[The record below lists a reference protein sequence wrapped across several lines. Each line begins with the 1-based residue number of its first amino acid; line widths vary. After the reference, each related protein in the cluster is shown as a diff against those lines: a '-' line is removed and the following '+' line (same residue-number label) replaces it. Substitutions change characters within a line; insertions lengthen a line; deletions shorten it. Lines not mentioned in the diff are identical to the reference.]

1 MTKEKALEIFAS
13 KFMGTSDLKI
23 VEAVK
28 PITKVV
34 ILENKDT
41 LFNENE
47 KADYFYYVISGNIKL
62 SKINLDGKEM
72 IIRIVHSNEIF
83 AEAMLYGR
91 NTYPV
96 NSTAI
101 NKTYLLA
108 INISGFKEL
117 CYTNQEFILKLF
129 VIMSHQLRYFV
140 DRINDLSSS
149 DTTSRLLKYLHK
161 LKEKTGSS
169 TITLP
174 IPKRDLAMLL
184 GAAPETI
191 SRIFAKLQNDGFISF
206 NSKEITILK
215 DINEYT
221 N

>member
-1 MTKEKALEIFAS
+1 MTKEKALEIFAAD
-13 KFMGTSDLKI
+13 FMGSSDLKV
-23 VEAVK
+23 VEAIK
-28 PITKVV
+28 PITR
-34 ILENKDT
+34 IIMLENKDT

-47 KADYFYYVISGNIKL
+47 KADYFYYVVSGNIKL
-62 SKINLDGKEM
+62 SKISHDGKEI
-72 IIRIVHSNEIF
+72 IIRIVHNNEIF
-83 AEAMLYGR
+83 AEAVLYGR

-129 VIMSHQLRYFV
+129 VTMSHQLRYFV
-140 DRINDLSSS
+140 DMINDLTSA
-149 DTTSRLLKYLHK
+149 DTTSRLLKYLYN
-161 LKEKTGSS
+161 LKEKTGNS

-174 IPKRDLAMLL
+174 ISKRDLAMLL
-184 GAAPETI
+184 GAAPETV

-206 NSKEITILK
+206 NGKKITMIK
-215 DINEYT
+215 DINEYI

>member
-28 PITKVV
+28 PITK
-34 ILENKDT
+34 IITLENKYT

-47 KADYFYYVISGNIKL
+47 KADFFYYVINGNIKL
-62 SKINLDGKEM
+62 SKISHDGKEI
-72 IIRIVHSNEIF
+72 IIRIVHNNEIF
-83 AEAMLYGR
+83 AEAVLYGR

-96 NSTAI
+96 NAVSI

-108 INISGFKEL
+108 ISISGFKEL
-117 CYTNQEFILKLF
+117 CFTNQEFMLKLF
-129 VIMSHQLRYFV
+129 ITMSHQLRYFV
-140 DRINDLSSS
+140 DMVNDLTSA
-149 DTTSRLLKYLHK
+149 DTTSRLLKYLYN

-174 IPKRDLAMLL
+174 ISKRDLAMLL

-191 SRIFAKLQNDGFISF
+191 SRIFTKLQNDGVISF
-206 NSKEITILK
+206 NGKEITIIK
-215 DINEYT
+215 DINDYI

>member
-1 MTKEKALEIFAS
+1 MTKEKALEIFTAD
-13 KFMGTSDLKI
+13 FMGTSDLKI

-34 ILENKDT
+34 ILENKDI

-62 SKINLDGKEM
+62 SKISHDGKEI
-72 IIRIVHSNEIF
+72 IIRIVHNNEIF
-83 AEAMLYGR
+83 AEAVLYGR

-96 NSTAI
+96 NAVSI

-108 INISGFKEL
+108 ISISGFKEL
-117 CYTNQEFILKLF
+117 CFTNQEFMLKLF
-129 VIMSHQLRYFV
+129 ITMSHQLRYFV
-140 DRINDLSSS
+140 DMVNDLTSA
-149 DTTSRLLKYLHK
+149 DTTSRLLKYLYN

-174 IPKRDLAMLL
+174 ISKRDLSMLL
-184 GAAPETI
+184 GAAPETV
-191 SRIFAKLQNDGFISF
+191 SRIFTKLQNDGVISF
-206 NSKEITILK
+206 NGKEITILK
-215 DINEYT
+215 YINDYT

>member
-23 VEAVK
+23 IEAVK
-28 PITKVV
+28 PITK
-34 ILENKDT
+34 IITLENKYT

-47 KADYFYYVISGNIKL
+47 KADFFYYVINGNIKL
-62 SKINLDGKEM
+62 SKISHDGKEI
-72 IIRIVHSNEIF
+72 IIRIVHNNEIF
-83 AEAMLYGR
+83 AEAVLYGR

-96 NSTAI
+96 NAVSI

-108 INISGFKEL
+108 ISISGFKEL
-117 CYTNQEFILKLF
+117 CFTNQEFMLKLF
-129 VIMSHQLRYFV
+129 ITMSHQLRYFV
-140 DRINDLSSS
+140 DMVNDLTSA
-149 DTTSRLLKYLHK
+149 DTTSRLLKYLYN

-174 IPKRDLAMLL
+174 ISKRDLAMLL
-184 GAAPETI
+184 GAAPETV
-191 SRIFAKLQNDGFISF
+191 SRIFTKLQNDGVISF
-206 NSKEITILK
+206 NGKEITIIK
-215 DINEYT
+215 DINDYI

>member
-34 ILENKDT
+34 ILENKDI

>member
-1 MTKEKALEIFAS
+1 
-13 KFMGTSDLKI
+13 
-23 VEAVK
+23 
-28 PITKVV
+28 
-34 ILENKDT
+34 
-41 LFNENE
+41 
-47 KADYFYYVISGNIKL
+47 
-62 SKINLDGKEM
+62 
-72 IIRIVHSNEIF
+72 
-83 AEAMLYGR
+83 
-91 NTYPV
+91 
-96 NSTAI
+96 
-101 NKTYLLA
+101 
-108 INISGFKEL
+108 
-117 CYTNQEFILKLF
+117 
-129 VIMSHQLRYFV
+129 MSHQLRYFV

>member
-23 VEAVK
+23 IEAVK

-129 VIMSHQLRYFV
+129 IIMSHQLRYFV

>member
-1 MTKEKALEIFAS
+1 MTKEKALEIFAAD
-13 KFMGTSDLKI
+13 FMGSSDLKV
-23 VEAVK
+23 VEAIK
-28 PITKVV
+28 SITR
-34 ILENKDT
+34 IIMLENKDT

-47 KADYFYYVISGNIKL
+47 KADYFYYVVSGNIKL
-62 SKINLDGKEM
+62 
-72 IIRIVHSNEIF
+72 
-83 AEAMLYGR
+83 AEAVLYGR

-108 INISGFKEL
+108 INVSGFKEL
-117 CYTNQEFILKLF
+117 CFTNQEFILKLF
-129 VIMSHQLRYFV
+129 VTMSHQLRYFV
-140 DRINDLSSS
+140 DMINDLTSA
-149 DTTSRLLKYLHK
+149 DTTSRLLKYLYN

-174 IPKRDLAMLL
+174 ISKRDLAMLL
-184 GAAPETI
+184 GAAPETV

-206 NSKEITILK
+206 NGKEITIIK
-215 DINEYT
+215 DINDYI

>member
-23 VEAVK
+23 IEAVK

-191 SRIFAKLQNDGFISF
+191 SRIFTKLQNDGFISF

>member
-1 MTKEKALEIFAS
+1 MTKEKALEIFTAD
-13 KFMGTSDLKI
+13 FMGTSDLKI

-34 ILENKDT
+34 MLENKDT

-47 KADYFYYVISGNIKL
+47 KADFFYYVINGNIKL
-62 SKINLDGKEM
+62 SKISHDGKEI
-72 IIRIVHSNEIF
+72 IIRIVHNNEIF
-83 AEAMLYGR
+83 AEAVLYGR

-108 INISGFKEL
+108 ISISGFKEL
-117 CYTNQEFILKLF
+117 CFTNQEFMLKLF
-129 VIMSHQLRYFV
+129 ITMSHQLRYFV
-140 DRINDLSSS
+140 DMVNDLTSA
-149 DTTSRLLKYLHK
+149 DTTSRLLKYLYN

-174 IPKRDLAMLL
+174 ISKRDLSMLL
-184 GAAPETI
+184 GAAPETV
-191 SRIFAKLQNDGFISF
+191 SRIFTKLQNDGVISF
-206 NSKEITILK
+206 NGKEITILK
-215 DINEYT
+215 YINDYT

>member
-28 PITKVV
+28 PITK
-34 ILENKDT
+34 IITLENKYT

-47 KADYFYYVISGNIKL
+47 KADFFYYVINGNIKL
-62 SKINLDGKEM
+62 SKISHDGKEI
-72 IIRIVHSNEIF
+72 IIRIVHNNEIF
-83 AEAMLYGR
+83 AEAVLYGR

-96 NSTAI
+96 NAVSI

-108 INISGFKEL
+108 ISISGFKEL
-117 CYTNQEFILKLF
+117 CFTNQEFMLKLF
-129 VIMSHQLRYFV
+129 ITMSHQLRYFV
-140 DRINDLSSS
+140 DMVNDLTSA
-149 DTTSRLLKYLHK
+149 DTTSRLLKYLYN
-161 LKEKTGSS
+161 LKAKTGSS

-174 IPKRDLAMLL
+174 ISKRDLAMLL
-184 GAAPETI
+184 GAAPETV
-191 SRIFAKLQNDGFISF
+191 SRIFTKLQNDGVISF
-206 NSKEITILK
+206 NGKEITIIK
-215 DINEYT
+215 DINDYI

>member
-23 VEAVK
+23 IEAVK
-28 PITKVV
+28 PITRVI

-62 SKINLDGKEM
+62 SKISPDGKEI
-72 IIRIVHSNEIF
+72 IIRIVHNNEIF
-83 AEAMLYGR
+83 AEAMLYGKD
-91 NTYPV
+91 TYPV
-96 NSTAI
+96 NAAAI

-117 CYTNQEFILKLF
+117 CFTNHEFMLKLF
-129 VIMSHQLRYFV
+129 VIMSHQMRYFV
-140 DRINDLSSS
+140 DMINDLTSA

-174 IPKRDLAMLL
+174 ISKRDLAMLL
-184 GAAPETI
+184 GAAPETV

>member
-47 KADYFYYVISGNIKL
+47 KANYFYYVISGNIKL

>member
-34 ILENKDT
+34 MLENKDT

-47 KADYFYYVISGNIKL
+47 KANYFYYVISGNIKL

>member
-34 ILENKDT
+34 ILENKDI

-47 KADYFYYVISGNIKL
+47 KADFFYYVINGNIKL
-62 SKINLDGKEM
+62 SKISHDGKEI
-72 IIRIVHSNEIF
+72 IIRIVHNNEIF

-108 INISGFKEL
+108 ISISGFKEL
-117 CYTNQEFILKLF
+117 CFTNQEFMLKLF
-129 VIMSHQLRYFV
+129 ITMSHQLRYFV
-140 DRINDLSSS
+140 DMVNDLTSA
-149 DTTSRLLKYLHK
+149 DTTSRLLKYLYN
-161 LKEKTGSS
+161 LKEKTGSN

-191 SRIFAKLQNDGFISF
+191 SRIFTKLQNDGFISF
-206 NSKEITILK
+206 NGKEITIIK
-215 DINEYT
+215 DINDYI

>member
-1 MTKEKALEIFAS
+1 MTKEKALEIFAAD
-13 KFMGTSDLKI
+13 FMGSSDLKV
-23 VEAVK
+23 VEAIK
-28 PITKVV
+28 PITR
-34 ILENKDT
+34 IIMLENKDT

-47 KADYFYYVISGNIKL
+47 KADYFYYVVSGNIKL
-62 SKINLDGKEM
+62 SKISHDGKEI
-72 IIRIVHSNEIF
+72 IIRIVHNNEIF
-83 AEAMLYGR
+83 AEAVLYGR

-129 VIMSHQLRYFV
+129 VTMSHQLRYFV
-140 DRINDLSSS
+140 DMINDLTSA
-149 DTTSRLLKYLHK
+149 DTTSRLLKYLYN

-174 IPKRDLAMLL
+174 ISKRDLAMLL
-184 GAAPETI
+184 GAAPETV

-206 NSKEITILK
+206 NGKKITMIK
-215 DINEYT
+215 DINEYI

>member
-23 VEAVK
+23 IEAVK

>member
-34 ILENKDT
+34 MLENKDT

>member
-215 DINEYT
+215 DINKYT

>member
-1 MTKEKALEIFAS
+1 MTKEKALEIFAAD
-13 KFMGTSDLKI
+13 FMGSSDLKV
-23 VEAVK
+23 VEAIK
-28 PITKVV
+28 SITRII

-47 KADYFYYVISGNIKL
+47 KADYFYYVVSGNIKL
-62 SKINLDGKEM
+62 SKISHDGKEI
-72 IIRIVHSNEIF
+72 IIRIVHNNEIF
-83 AEAMLYGR
+83 AEAVLYGR

-108 INISGFKEL
+108 INVSGFKEL
-117 CYTNQEFILKLF
+117 CFTNQEFILKLF
-129 VIMSHQLRYFV
+129 VTMSQQLRYFV
-140 DRINDLSSS
+140 DMINDLTSA
-149 DTTSRLLKYLHK
+149 DTTSRLLKYLYN

-174 IPKRDLAMLL
+174 ISKRDLAMLL
-184 GAAPETI
+184 GAAPETV

-206 NSKEITILK
+206 NGKEITIIK
-215 DINEYT
+215 DINDYI

>member
-47 KADYFYYVISGNIKL
+47 KADYFYYVINGNIKL

>member
-28 PITKVV
+28 PITK
-34 ILENKDT
+34 IITLENKYT

-47 KADYFYYVISGNIKL
+47 KADFFYYVINGNIKL
-62 SKINLDGKEM
+62 SKISHDGKEI
-72 IIRIVHSNEIF
+72 IIRIVHNNEIF
-83 AEAMLYGR
+83 AEAVLYGR

-96 NSTAI
+96 NAVSI

-108 INISGFKEL
+108 ISISGFKEL
-117 CYTNQEFILKLF
+117 CFTNQEFMLKLF
-129 VIMSHQLRYFV
+129 ITMSHQLRYFV
-140 DRINDLSSS
+140 DMVNDLTSA
-149 DTTSRLLKYLHK
+149 DTTSRLLKYLYN

-174 IPKRDLAMLL
+174 ISKRDLAMLL
-184 GAAPETI
+184 GAAPETV
-191 SRIFAKLQNDGFISF
+191 SRIFTKLQNDGVISF
-206 NSKEITILK
+206 NGKEITIIK
-215 DINEYT
+215 DINDYI

>member
-34 ILENKDT
+34 MLENKDT

-47 KADYFYYVISGNIKL
+47 KADYFYYVINGNIKL

>member
-1 MTKEKALEIFAS
+1 MTKEKALEIFTAD
-13 KFMGTSDLKI
+13 FMGTSDLKI

-34 ILENKDT
+34 MLENKDT

-47 KADYFYYVISGNIKL
+47 KADFFYYVINGNIKL
-62 SKINLDGKEM
+62 SKISHDGKEI
-72 IIRIVHSNEIF
+72 IIRIVHNNEIF
-83 AEAMLYGR
+83 AEAVLYGR

-108 INISGFKEL
+108 ISISGFKEL
-117 CYTNQEFILKLF
+117 CFTNQEFMLKLF
-129 VIMSHQLRYFV
+129 ITMSHQLRYFV
-140 DRINDLSSS
+140 DMVNDLTSA
-149 DTTSRLLKYLHK
+149 DTTSRLLKYLYN

-174 IPKRDLAMLL
+174 ISKRDLSMLL
-184 GAAPETI
+184 GAAPETV
-191 SRIFAKLQNDGFISF
+191 SRIFTKLQNDGFISF
-206 NSKEITILK
+206 NGKEITIIK
-215 DINEYT
+215 DINDYI